1 MPTDSILHVLTILVP
16 TFFVL
21 ALGYIA
27 GRYRYFDGERSR
39 GLTELVLD
47 FALPSALFIGIVTSS
62 HQELLQAT
70 PLFQAFF
77 LVFLPLYAIVFVATR
92 SIFRQATGASSI
104 AALLVTFPSTSFFG
118 ASVVGGLFGASSDVS
133 IAISVIIATGMFVPL
148 TICLLEGA
156 KTIVND
162 RSKPHGLKENS
173 SRDIAGTRKGDLA
186 STIAQS
192 VLNTIKKPL
201 VWAPFLAL
209 AISFLGIGVPE
220 VAISSLNL
228 IGSATSG
235 VGIFVAGLT
244 LAAYRIK
251 ISRII
256 IFNVLLKSLIQ
267 PTLMIGIIAILGVK
281 GIFAS
286 EAIILCVLPS
296 AVLPVLLATRY
307 QIYESEAS
315 STLILTSIAII
326 VTVPSFAWLVGV

>member
-1 MPTDSILHVLTILVP
+1 MPADSILHVLTILTP

-21 ALGYIA
+21 ALGYVA
-27 GRYRYFDGERSR
+27 GRYHYFDGEKSK

-47 FALPSALFIGIVTSS
+47 FALPSALFIGIVTSTS
-62 HQELLQAT
+62 QELLQAI

-77 LVFLPLYAIVFVATR
+77 LVFLPLYVIVFFVTR
-92 SIFRQATGASSI
+92 SVFQQPTGASAI

-118 ASVVGGLFGASSDVS
+118 TSVLGGLFGTSSDVS
-133 IAISVIIATGMFVPL
+133 IAISVIIATGIFVPL
-148 TICLLEGA
+148 TICLLEGPQ
-156 KTIVND
+156 TIVND
-162 RSKPHGLKENS
+162 GYKPQSLQQS
-173 SRDIAGTRKGDLA
+173 SRSITNIRKYDTLSIIG
-186 STIAQS
+186 QS

-209 AISFLGIGVPE
+209 AISFMGIRVPE

-251 ISRII
+251 LGRFI
-256 IFNVLLKSLIQ
+256 IFNVLFKSLIQ
-267 PTLMIGIIAILGVK
+267 PTLMIGIIFILGVK

-307 QIYESEAS
+307 QMYESEAS
-315 STLILTSIAII
+315 STLILSSIAII
-326 VTVPSFAWLVGV
+326 ATVPLFLWLIGV